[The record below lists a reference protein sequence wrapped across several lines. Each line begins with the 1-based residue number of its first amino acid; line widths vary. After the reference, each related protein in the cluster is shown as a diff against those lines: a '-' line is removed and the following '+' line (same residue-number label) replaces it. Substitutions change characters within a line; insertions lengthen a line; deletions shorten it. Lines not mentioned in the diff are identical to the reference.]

1 MKNLTLV
8 GTLCLSLMALP
19 TQVRANEQRIESYRA
34 ALHVGETVMACG
46 VVAQVHK
53 GRKATYLN
61 LDKPYPNQ
69 SLAILIWDDNLKG
82 FENRF
87 GQLTRFNE
95 QKVCVRGKITEY
107 KNSLQMQVSNPQF
120 LRLMK

>member
-1 MKNLTLV
+1 MKNLTIV
-8 GTLCLSLMALP
+8 GTLCFALTALS
-19 TQVRANEQRIESYRA
+19 TQVRADEQRIEAYRA
-34 ALHVGETVMACG
+34 VFHVGETVMACG
-46 VVAQVHK
+46 VVADVHK

-69 SLAILIWDDNLKG
+69 SLAVLIWDDKLSG

-87 GQLTRFNE
+87 GQLARFNG
-95 QKVCVRGKITEY
+95 QKVCVRGKIAEY

>member
-8 GTLCLSLMALP
+8 GTLFLTLATLSI
-19 TQVRANEQRIESYRA
+19 QVRADEQRIEAYRA
-34 ALHVGETVMACG
+34 AFHVGETVMACG
-46 VVAQVHK
+46 VVADVHK

-61 LDKPYPNQ
+61 LDEPFPNQ
-69 SLAILIWDDNLKG
+69 SLAVLIWDNKLSG

-87 GQLTRFNE
+87 GQLTRFNGE
-95 QKVCVRGKITEY
+95 KVCVRGKIVEY